1 MAPRKWRFRY
11 MYGGKA
17 KMLSL
22 GDYPTVSLKQAREK
36 AFNARKLLDENIDPS
51 QERKAEKIASQAL
64 SSFREIAEVWL
75 DDRTENKW
83 EESHAKRN
91 KERFVGNIFPGHWHE
106 EY

>member
-1 MAPRKWRFRY
+1 
-11 MYGGKA
+11 
-17 KMLSL
+17 MLSL